1 MDITSDVFIE
11 APGVESGETHMG
23 ITSLWNLL
31 ASTPALFNIFN
42 GSTRD
47 VLENRELLMEVNFI
61 DECCHIYDE
70 GEHIHHYTH

>member
-1 MDITSDVFIE
+1 MYLSKLPVLSLEKRIW
-11 APGVESGETHMG
+11 G
-23 ITSLWNLL
+23 IISLWNLL

-61 DECCHIYDE
+61 DECCHIYNE